1 VQRNRKNHIKGKM
14 TKMKKML
21 KLRDPINSIREKIE
35 DKIKI
40 KGKINQN

>member
-1 VQRNRKNHIKGKM
+1 
-14 TKMKKML
+14 ML

-40 KGKINQN
+40 KGKINQNWNNWKIKD